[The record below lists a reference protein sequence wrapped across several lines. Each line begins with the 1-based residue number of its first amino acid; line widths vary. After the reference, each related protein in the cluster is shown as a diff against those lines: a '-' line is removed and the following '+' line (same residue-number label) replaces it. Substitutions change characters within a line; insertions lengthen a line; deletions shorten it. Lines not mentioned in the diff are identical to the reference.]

1 MPSDVS
7 VPAGGAAFSVG
18 RAALAVAL
26 VAGFAASLLAMGRS
40 PICPCGTIE
49 LWHGAANDGGTSQHI
64 ADWYSLSHVIHGF
77 IFFCAAAWMLRT
89 LDRPLPVATA
99 LVAAIFVEGC
109 WELLEN
115 SPFVI
120 ERYRATTV
128 SDTYAGDSVLNSVA
142 DIGFMILGFTIA
154 RLTPGWIVVLS
165 AIAMELIAL
174 YVIRD
179 NLTLNVLMI
188 VHPYDAIKT
197 WQAARGS

>member
-1 MPSDVS
+1 MPSNVT
-7 VPAGGAAFSVG
+7 VPAGPTFSTG
-18 RAALAVAL
+18 RAVLAVAL
-26 VAGFAASLLAMGRS
+26 VAGFAAILLAMGRS

-49 LWHGAANDGGTSQHI
+49 FWHGAANDSGTSQHI
-64 ADWYSLSHVIHGF
+64 ADWYSLSHIIHGF
-77 IFFCAAAWMLRT
+77 IFFGIAAWIFRK
-89 LDRPLPVATA
+89 LDRPLPIATA

-115 SPFVI
+115 SPLVI

-142 DIGFMILGFTIA
+142 DIGFMIVGFTIA
-154 RLTPGWIVVLS
+154 RLTPGWIVVLA

-188 VHPYDAIKT
+188 VHPFDAIKA
-197 WQAARGS
+197 WQAARGA